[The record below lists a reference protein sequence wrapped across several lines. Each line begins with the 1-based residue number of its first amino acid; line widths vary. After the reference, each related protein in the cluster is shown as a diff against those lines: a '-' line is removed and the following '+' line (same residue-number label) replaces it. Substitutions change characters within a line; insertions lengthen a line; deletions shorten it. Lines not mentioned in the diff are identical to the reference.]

1 MTETK
6 IQKTYDINTLV
17 ERFHKKYIIAT
28 GGKTTGKSKTVIKT
42 PDIQIQNRKMQIN
55 NFTAVCASIHRDP
68 EHVSTFM
75 ASELQKET
83 SIAGNGTLIIHGMYK
98 RGDIEAKIIKYVLD
112 FVQCK
117 MCKQHDTK
125 MLKENRI
132 TYIDCNKCFSRN
144 ALQ

>member
-1 MTETK
+1 MP
-6 IQKTYDINTLV
+6 YDIETLV
-17 ERFHKKYIIAT
+17 ERFHTLFLVTT
-28 GGKTTGKSKTVIKT
+28 GGKKVGKSKAVIKT

-68 EHVSTFM
+68 EHLSTFM

-83 SIAGNGTLIIHGMYK
+83 SISANGTLVIHGTYK
-98 RGDIEAKIIKYVLD
+98 KSDIEGKIIKYVLE

-125 MLKENRI
+125 IEKENRI
-132 TYIDCNKCFSRN
+132 TYINCNKCFSRN
-144 ALQ
+144 AL